1 MKEKYIKILN
11 MYFVDGEI
19 PSDIAKTLKVSKST
33 VTRVLQKDERY
44 SLVKKERTE
53 FREKQHI
60 EKTKTYIKMQR
71 KIQQDKD
78 NASYEQLKIA
88 HNQASGELS
97 DRKRMTN
104 RAYREWNKSAFTYNE
119 KRKGFEFDKSLGR
132 SYDVPEFIKVNL
144 Y

>member
-1 MKEKYIKILN
+1 MKDKHIKILD

-19 PSDIAKTLKVSKST
+19 PSNIAKALNVSKST

-44 SLVKKERTE
+44 SSVKKERTE
-53 FREKQHI
+53 FREKEHI

-78 NASYEQLKIA
+78 NASYEKLKA
-88 HNQASGELS
+88 DHNQASGELS